1 MPEAEG
7 ATEDTSA
14 KERPVRRIPRSY
26 LQLANFA
33 RSEIRSTGSW
43 SAPSEGSP
51 GRWF

>member
-1 MPEAEG
+1 MSEAEG

-14 KERPVRRIPRSY
+14 KECSY

-33 RSEIRSTGSW
+33 RSAIRSTGSW
-43 SAPSEGSP
+43 SAPSECSP